1 MAAITW
7 AVVADFDRDGTFDD
21 DLTGFV
27 EAPGSGIRIQ
37 RGIGRDGKPATTKF
51 SLTLTNRGGEFTP
64 ENTASA
70 YYGLLEPGVPIR
82 FTATHSAVDYTICTG
97 YAMRWQTSWAAGAVS
112 MCQVDC
118 EDIFALLRDADSV
131 NVTADD
137 TRDTDAALVAIMD
150 ALGLVAGDRNFDDG
164 VQDLPM
170 HFAVGQNPLEAMMQ
184 ITASEMGGQLYPDAT
199 GRIRFEARNSRLGT
213 TVDDTW
219 GDGTTIIPVSAGYDL
234 NPLELVTKV
243 TARGTVFRTG
253 VADTE
258 VFAFSENM
266 FTKPTATSMAL
277 AAGEVWERTFQAKS
291 AYVALTA
298 LDSGY
303 DYTANDAANGTGTDR
318 TSSLTATV
326 TDLGG
331 GKFRLRLKNTY
342 SGTIYV
348 TSFRLR
354 GEPVEFYADRSEA
367 SFSLSQS
374 GLKAGRNLEFD
385 VPFAGDTGTTLR
397 DYAYQELRVGRYPWP
412 TLTLAFK
419 PKNDTA
425 RASLLAVELGD
436 LIRYTDIAL
445 DADKAPNVDDWWYV
459 EGLSYTIPPGWAGQ
473 TFDILVTLIPSYVYR
488 NLAAIVFDTF
498 DRDDASGDLGTSF
511 SGDTWANDGNFDI
524 ASNAAEVAGAGM
536 YHVTL
541 GDLGVTDQ
549 VVEVQLSNLTGG
561 GSNEQ
566 NGVVLR
572 YVDTDNLI
580 RCYVDDQFNV
590 VAAVKVVGGAAT
602 VLADPAWT
610 PTTSGEIR
618 AIVQDDR
625 VRVWLNR
632 KLVID
637 ETDATLPAGT
647 VVGIYAN
654 NADGTKFEN
663 YYGQGLN

>member
-1 MAAITW
+1 M
-7 AVVADFDRDGTFDD
+7 ADFDRDGTYDD

-51 SLTLTNRGGEFTP
+51 SLTLSNRGGEFTP

-82 FTATHSAVDYTICTG
+82 FTATHSATDYTICTG

-112 MCQVDC
+112 VCQVEC

-137 TRDTDAALVAIMD
+137 TRDTDAALIAIMD

-164 VQDLPM
+164 VQALPM

-184 ITASEMGGQLYPDAT
+184 IAASEMGGMLYPDAT

-213 TVDDTW
+213 TADDTW
-219 GDGTTIIPVSAGYDL
+219 GDTTTIVPIAVGYDL

-243 TARGTVFRTG
+243 TARSTVFRTG

-266 FTKPTATSMAL
+266 FTRPTATSMAL

-318 TSSLTATV
+318 TASLTATV

-331 GKFRLRLKNTY
+331 GRFRLKFVNTH

-354 GEPVEFYADRSEA
+354 GEPVEFYADRAEA
-367 SFSLSQS
+367 VFSLSQS

-412 TLTLAFK
+412 MLTLQFL
-419 PKNDTA
+419 PGNDDA
-425 RASLLAVELGD
+425 RAALLAAELGD
-436 LIRYTDIAL
+436 LIQYTDTSLGAHQS
-445 DADKAPNVDDWWYV
+445 PQVDDLWYI
-459 EGLSYTIPPGWAGQ
+459 EGLDYTVPPTFAGQ
-473 TFDILVTLIPSYVYR
+473 TFNCTVRLAPSYVYR
-488 NLAAIVFDTF
+488 NLDAIVFDTF
-498 DRDDASGDLGTSF
+498 DRADASNDLGTSF
-511 SGDTWANDGNFDI
+511 SGDTWANDSNFDI
-524 ASNAAEVAGAGM
+524 VSNHAEPNAGGM
-536 YHVTL
+536 YHAIL

-549 VVEVQLSNLTGG
+549 VAEVQLAGLTGG

-572 YVDTDNLI
+572 YTDDDNLI
-580 RCYVDDQFNV
+580 RAYVDDQFNV
-590 VAAVKVVGGAAT
+590 VALVKVVASAAT
-602 VLADPAWT
+602 VLDDPAWT
-610 PTTSGEIR
+610 PTTTAEIK

-625 VRVWLNR
+625 VRVWVDR

-637 ETDATLPAGT
+637 ETDASLPSGT
-647 VVGIYAN
+647 KVGIYAN
-654 NADGTKFEN
+654 NASGTEFDN
-663 YYGQGLN
+663 FYAQGLN

>member
-1 MAAITW
+1 MATITW
-7 AVVADFDRDGTFDD
+7 SLAADFDRDGTYET
-21 DLTGFV
+21 DLTGYV
-27 EAPGSGIRIQ
+27 DTPGSGFQIS
-37 RGIGRDGKPATTKF
+37 RGIGRDGKPNASK
-51 SLTLTNRGGEFTP
+51 LTFALRNSGGEFTP
-64 ENTASA
+64 ENTASTF
-70 YYGLLEPGVPIR
+70 YGKLEPGVPVR
-82 FTATHSAVDYTICTG
+82 VQANHSATDYTIITA
-97 YAMRWQTSWAAGAVS
+97 YAMRWKTAWAAGQVS

-118 EDIFALLRDADSV
+118 EDIFAVLRDADTV
-131 NVTADD
+131 NVVASDS
-137 TRDTDAALVAIMD
+137 RDTDAALVAIMD

-184 ITASEMGGQLYPDAT
+184 IAASEMGGQLYPDAT

-318 TSSLTATV
+318 TANLTATV

-331 GKFRLRLKNTY
+331 GKFRLRLENTY

-498 DRDDASGDLGTSF
+498 DRDDAAGDLGTSF
-511 SGDTWANDGNFDI
+511 SGDAWADDSGWDIVSNKARPNTAFPSPAHLNVGSADMVVEISLANLSADTNEQCGVVFRLADTSNYLYAIVDDGNNI
-524 ASNAAEVAGAGM
+524 
-536 YHVTL
+536 
-541 GDLGVTDQ
+541 
-549 VVEVQLSNLTGG
+549 VQLGK
-561 GSNEQ
+561 
-566 NGVVLR
+566 
-572 YVDTDNLI
+572 
-580 RCYVDDQFNV
+580 V
-590 VAAVKVVGGAAT
+590 VATAFTSLAT
-602 VLADPAWT
+602 AAWT
-610 PTTSGEIR
+610 ATDTAEIR
-618 AIVQDDR
+618 VIAQGNRI
-625 VRVWLNR
+625 RVWVDR
-632 KLVID
+632 KLYID
-637 ETDATLPAGT
+637 TTDATHNTETEAGLFGFNT
-647 VVGIYAN
+647 AN
-654 NADGTKFEN
+654 LSTFEDF
-663 YYGQGLN
+663 YGQGL

>member
-1 MAAITW
+1 VAAITW
-7 AVVADFDRDGTFDD
+7 SVMADFDRDGTYDD

-51 SLTLTNRGGEFTP
+51 SLTLSNRGGEFTP

-82 FTATHSAVDYTICTG
+82 FTATHSATDYTICTG
-97 YAMRWQTSWAAGAVS
+97 YAMRWQMSWAAGAVS
-112 MCQVDC
+112 MCQVEC

-137 TRDTDAALVAIMD
+137 TRDTDAALIAIMD
-150 ALGLVAGDRNFDDG
+150 ALGLVSGDRNFDDG
-164 VQDLPM
+164 VQALPM

-184 ITASEMGGQLYPDAT
+184 IAASEMGGMLYPDAT

-213 TVDDTW
+213 TADDTW
-219 GDGTTIIPVSAGYDL
+219 GDTTTIVPAAIGYDL

-243 TARGTVFRTG
+243 TARSTVFRTG

-318 TSSLTATV
+318 TANLTATV

-331 GKFRLRLKNTY
+331 GRFRLKFVNTH

-354 GEPVEFYADRSEA
+354 GQPVEFYADRAEA
-367 SFSLSQS
+367 VFSLSQS

-412 TLTLAFK
+412 MLTLQFL
-419 PKNDTA
+419 PGNDDA
-425 RASLLAVELGD
+425 RAALLAAELGD
-436 LIRYTDIAL
+436 LIQYTDTSLGAHQS
-445 DADKAPNVDDWWYV
+445 PQVDDLWYI
-459 EGLSYTIPPGWAGQ
+459 EGLDYTVPPTFAGQ
-473 TFDILVTLIPSYVYR
+473 TFNCTVRLAPSYVYR
-488 NLAAIVFDTF
+488 NLDAIVFDTF
-498 DRDDASGDLGTSF
+498 DRTDASNDLGTSF
-511 SGDTWANDGNFDI
+511 SGDAWANDTGFDI
-524 ASNAAEVAGAGM
+524 ASDAARANTD
-536 YHVTL
+536 TL
-541 GDLGVTDQ
+541 SIPDLDLGANQDDM
-549 VVEVQLSNLTGG
+549 VVEVQLAAIAAGD
-561 GSNEQ
+561 EV
-566 NGVVLR
+566 GVVLR
-572 YVDTDNLI
+572 KTDANNYLRAYVDKGSNEVILEE
-580 RCYVDDQFNV
+580 V
-590 VAAVKVVGGAAT
+590 VTGTPAELASPAFT
-602 VLADPAWT
+602 VSTAH
-610 PTTSGEIR
+610 EIK
-618 AIVQDDR
+618 AIVQDTR
-625 VRVWLNR
+625 VRVWVDRILY
-632 KLVID
+632 V
-637 ETDATLPAGT
+637 DATTSLT
-647 VVGIYAN
+647 T
-654 NADGTKFEN
+654 GTKCGLMARNASGSTTFKN
-663 YYGQGLN
+663 FYGQGL